1 MKKVLIGLAVLAVFV
16 LYSLWVR
23 HEQPKVGTVA
33 SAVSPT
39 SSSNQPT
46 SNGSSNNTNGGGT
59 TQPSSPSASYK
70 DGSYTGDVTDA
81 SYGNVQVA
89 AIISGGKLIDVNVL
103 QYPDSHSDSV
113 AINQQALPML
123 KQEAIQVQ
131 SPNNVQI
138 ISGATFT
145 SEAFI
150 QSLTSALSKAQST

>member
-1 MKKVLIGLAVLAVFV
+1 MKKTLVGIAVVTVFI

-33 SAVSPT
+33 ATALPT
-39 SSSNQPT
+39 SSSSQPT
-46 SNGSSNNTNGGGT
+46 TNGSPNNTGNGT
-59 TQPSSPSASYK
+59 TQPSSPSAGYK

-103 QYPDSHSDSV
+103 QFPDSHSDSV

-123 KQEAIQVQ
+123 KQEAIQAQ
-131 SPNNVQI
+131 NPNNVQI

-150 QSLTSALSKAQST
+150 QSLTSALSKAQNA